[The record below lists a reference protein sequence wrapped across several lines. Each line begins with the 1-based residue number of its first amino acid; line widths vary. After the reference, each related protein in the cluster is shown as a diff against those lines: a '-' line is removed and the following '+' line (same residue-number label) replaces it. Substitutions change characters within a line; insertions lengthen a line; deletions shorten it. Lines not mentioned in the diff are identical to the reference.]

1 MRFKV
6 VVIPIDEELVSL
18 YDRIKTNTVFDTDSY
33 EVAQQMLAILAD
45 IYQMPKPTWS
55 EVPGE
60 LEVRDENLI
69 LKITIN
75 QD

>member
-1 MRFKV
+1 MKFKV

-18 YDRIKTNTVFDTDSY
+18 YDRIKTNTAFDTDSF

-55 EVPGE
+55 ETPGE
-60 LEVRDENLI
+60 LEVRDERLI
-69 LKITIN
+69 LKLTIVE
-75 QD
+75 

>member
-55 EVPGE
+55 ETPGE
-60 LEVRDENLI
+60 LEVRDERLI
-69 LKITIN
+69 LKLTIIE
-75 QD
+75 

>member
-55 EVPGE
+55 ETPGE
-60 LEVRDENLI
+60 LEVRDERLI
-69 LKITIN
+69 LKLTII
-75 QD
+75 D

>member
-18 YDRIKTNTVFDTDSY
+18 YDRIKTNTVFDTDSF

-55 EVPGE
+55 ETPGE
-60 LEVRDENLI
+60 LEVRDERLI
-69 LKITIN
+69 LKLTIIE
-75 QD
+75 

>member
-1 MRFKV
+1 MKYKV
-6 VVIPIDEELVSL
+6 VVIPIDEVKVSL
-18 YDRIKTNTVFDTDSY
+18 YDRLKVSTEFQTDSF
-33 EVAQQMLAILAD
+33 EVAQQMLAILSD
-45 IYQMPKPTWS
+45 IYQMPKPSWS

-69 LKITIN
+69 LKITIQ

>member
-1 MRFKV
+1 MKYKV
-6 VVIPIDEELVSL
+6 VVIPIDEVKVSL
-18 YDRIKTNTVFDTDSY
+18 YDRLKVSTEFQTDSF

-45 IYQMPKPTWS
+45 IYQMPKPNWS

-69 LKITIN
+69 LKITIQ